1 MKKKLLPHLIALAIF
16 LLIPTVYFA
25 PLYEGKT
32 IYQGDIHNFNGASKE
47 ISDFRQKTGE
57 EALWTNSMFSGMPA
71 YQISV
76 VYKTNL
82 IQYVQRVI
90 MIGKTPASYLFLALL
105 GFYVLLLAFDLTV
118 WLSIIG
124 AIAFSFSSYF
134 FVILAAGHNSKF
146 IAMTYM
152 APVIAGLFLAYRK
165 NLWTGSAIFG
175 LFMALEVFANHLQ
188 ITYYLLYALLFFIL
202 YECYNAVKEKQ
213 FMQFLKKSLVLL
225 AIALVAVGSDFSRLY
240 TTWEYS
246 KYSTRGKSDLTS
258 AKENKT
264 SGLDKDYI
272 TAWSYGKMETF
283 TLMIPNFMGSSNV
296 PLDETSN
303 TYKALKQFN
312 VPNAGRQARSFTGY
326 LYWGDQGWTSAV
338 YFGAIVVFLFFL
350 ALFVV
355 KGPIKWW
362 LVTVTVFSILLAWGK
377 HAPLVTNFF
386 IDHVPGYNKF
396 RTVTM
401 ILVLAQLAVPLLG
414 FIAVRDILAGKV
426 GRKEFDKSLLYSLGI
441 VGGLCLFFTLLPA
454 LILSFNSPID
464 SQLLQN
470 GMPQELVN
478 ALQMDRKALLQSDA
492 FRSLAFVLIT
502 ATILFLFQR
511 KKINETIF
519 YASLAVFLF
528 FDMWVVNKRFLNN
541 DNFITR
547 SQAKQIFQPTAADQ
561 AILQDKDLY
570 YRVLNTTTDIDK
582 DASISYFHKS
592 ISGYHGAKL
601 KRYQELIERQL
612 SKGNMQAFNMLNAR
626 YFIVKGTDGQLQA
639 QYNPAALGNA
649 WFVDSVMFV
658 QNADEEIDALGHFN
672 PQTKAIVDKR
682 FENLVRDYS
691 SASDT
696 GSSIRLTGYQPNKL
710 SYEYQASAPR
720 LTVFSDIYYDKG
732 WDAYI
737 DGKPAPYFRA
747 DYVLRAM
754 IVPGGKHTIEYR
766 FEPKSFYT
774 GNKVSLACSSLLVL
788 FILGI
793 AGRVAMLEFRKEKE
807 D

>member
-1 MKKKLLPHLIALAIF
+1 MKKKLLPHIIALAIF
-16 LLIPTVYFA
+16 LLIPTVYFS
-25 PLYEGKT
+25 PLYEGKS
-32 IYQGDIHNFNGASKE
+32 IYQGDIHNFNGSAKE

-76 VYKTNL
+76 LYKTNL

-90 MIGKTPASYLFLALL
+90 MIGKTPASYLFLALV
-105 GFYVLLLAFDLTV
+105 GFYILLLAFDMSV
-118 WLSIIG
+118 WLSVIG

-134 FVILAAGHNSKF
+134 FIILAAGHNSKF
-146 IAMTYM
+146 IAMSYM
-152 APVIAGLFLAYRK
+152 APVIAGLVLAYRK
-165 NLWTGSAIFG
+165 NLWAGSALFG
-175 LFMALEVFANHLQ
+175 LFMALEIFANHLQ
-188 ITYYLLYALLFFIL
+188 ITYYLMYALLFYIL
-202 YECYNAVKEKQ
+202 FECYHAVKEKQ
-213 FMQFLKKSLVLL
+213 FMLFLKKSLVLL

-240 TTWEYS
+240 TTWEYG

-258 AKENKT
+258 ARENKT

-283 TLMIPNFMGSSNV
+283 TLLIPNFMGSSNV
-296 PLDETSN
+296 PLDESSN
-303 TYKALKQFN
+303 TYKMLKQYN
-312 VPNAGRQARSFTGY
+312 VPNANRQVRSFTGY

-338 YFGAIVVFLFFL
+338 YFGAIAVFLFVL
-350 ALFVV
+350 SLFIV

-362 LVTVTVFSILLAWGK
+362 LVTVTIFSIILAWGK
-377 HAPLVTNFF
+377 HAPLFTNFF

-414 FIAVRDILAGKV
+414 FIGVRDIMAGKIS
-426 GRKEFDKSLLYSLGI
+426 RKEFDKSLLYSLGI
-441 VGGLCLFFTLLPA
+441 VGGLCLFFTLLPT
-454 LILSFNSPID
+454 LFLSFSSPID
-464 SQLLQN
+464 SQLVLN
-470 GMPQELVN
+470 GMPQDLIN
-478 ALQMDRKALLQSDA
+478 ALQMDRKDLLQSDA

-502 ATILFLFQR
+502 AIILFIFER
-511 KKINETIF
+511 KKLNETGM
-519 YASLAVFLF
+519 YLALGIFLF
-528 FDMWVVNKRFLNN
+528 FDMWIVNKRFLNN

-582 DASISYFHKS
+582 DASVSYFHKS
-592 ISGYHGAKL
+592 IGGYHGAKL
-601 KRYQELIERQL
+601 KRYQELIDRHL
-612 SKGNMQAFNMLNAR
+612 SKGNMQAYNMLNTR
-626 YFIVKGTDGQLQA
+626 YFIVKGSDGQLQA

-649 WFVDSVMFV
+649 WFVDSVQLV
-658 QNADEEIDALGHFN
+658 QNADEEIEALGHFN

-682 FENLVRDYS
+682 FENLVTDYS
-691 SASDT
+691 SKNDT
-696 GSSIRLTGYQPNKL
+696 GAFIRLTAYQPNKL
-710 SYEYQASAPR
+710 DYEYQAAAPR

-754 IVPGGKHTIEYR
+754 VLPAGKHAVEYR
-766 FEPKSFYT
+766 FEPKSYYT
-774 GNKVSLACSSLLVL
+774 GNKISLACSSLLVI

-793 AGRVAMLEFRKEKE
+793 SGRLALSEFRKEKE
-807 D
+807 A